1 MQGRFLG
8 EESVLQFPLGTR
20 LLKSLFAPLAVALLW
35 LVFSNSSLA
44 GLLGPSLPKG
54 KEVEDPYLVQLFEPE
69 FPYESIKV
77 IETEEGK
84 RYVVIRA
91 KRKIT
96 DEEQTAYER
105 KTLQGRGVF
114 IHREWSPRSGNLML
128 AEMRF
133 YRKVSDVPL
142 VVEYSEVVAEKL
154 TGQLASPS
162 DDVVRSDGRHLVVYV
177 SRDFGKPGIK
187 LMVYPEKDAPCPD
200 PPFVGRYPNSRKLSC
215 REKDGKVLFLMV
227 TKDRAEDVYEWY
239 KGRLLEHYDQ
249 VGVDYPERSWKY
261 GISGYGIKMRSLAL
275 GLLKDE
281 LRIPQPEA
289 GVPVA
294 ITQDGFVSHIHVHA
308 LTPQELLNRCVA
320 IAVWYTSDPGAAER
334 EKAQF
339 PKPRN

>member
-200 PPFVGRYPNSRKLSC
+200 PPFVGRYPNSRKVSC
-215 REKDGKVLFLMV
+215 REKDGKVLFVMV

-249 VGVDYPERSWKY
+249 MGVDYPERRWEY
-261 GISGYGIKMRSLAL
+261 GDSGYGIKIKNMELAYIR
-275 GLLKDE
+275 DD
-281 LRIPQPEA
+281 LRIPQIAGHTPELIA
-289 GVPVA
+289 E
-294 ITQDGFVSHIHVHA
+294 DGFVSHILVYVA
-308 LTPQELLNRCVA
+308 APRSVAGDCVVMKISYTANPELA
-320 IAVWYTSDPGAAER
+320 KK
-334 EKAQF
+334 EKARF
-339 PKPRN
+339 SRKPN